1 MFEDRVKKEDI
12 EELVNIATDAMAKS
26 LKKNA
31 PILAEAITEI
41 LKIVGE
47 NIGNA
52 LKVEVDSTAWKEVIE
67 FMKTLQGK
75 YEGYGYEGYR

>member
-1 MFEDRVKKEDI
+1 MFEDRAKKEEI

-52 LKVEVDSTAWKEVIE
+52 LKVEMDSTPWKEVME